1 MESSALPAGQEYLA
15 FPVLIVYFSAVVEE
29 DGQVYFLED
38 IYSHDKELAKP
49 ESQAYASNN

>member
-1 MESSALPAGQEYLA
+1 
-15 FPVLIVYFSAVVEE
+15 VLIVYFSAVVEQ

-38 IYSHDKELAKP
+38 TYGHDKELAKL